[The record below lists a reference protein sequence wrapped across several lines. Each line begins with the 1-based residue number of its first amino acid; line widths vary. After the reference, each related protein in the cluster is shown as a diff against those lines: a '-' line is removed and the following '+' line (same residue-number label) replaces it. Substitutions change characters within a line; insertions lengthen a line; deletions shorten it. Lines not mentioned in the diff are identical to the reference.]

1 MELIITGCWGSQTHK
16 WIRKAIR
23 QINGRKVHQ
32 SPLTT
37 KTWIPLLTQHSSPV
51 MRCSPPAACASEL
64 PSPGAGRGHSAALGY
79 AGPTAAAAG
88 THLHLPTAAGTV
100 LQDKKA
106 SLKPHK
112 LKLTTHAE
120 ILRIPAG
127 GHLENTRA
135 VAAWG
140 QQNCEPPAAGGNLS
154 NPPAARELLPASKDC
169 PSARRLA
176 RMYGCPYPTEKYNLR
191 SA

>member
-1 MELIITGCWGSQTHK
+1 MPRSCRPQGPAGGTAPRWATRG
-16 WIRKAIR
+16 R
-23 QINGRKVHQ
+23 QR
-32 SPLTT
+32 L
-37 KTWIPLLTQHSSPV
+37 
-51 MRCSPPAACASEL
+51 
-64 PSPGAGRGHSAALGY
+64 
-79 AGPTAAAAG
+79 AAG

-127 GHLENTRA
+127 VHLENTRA
-135 VAAWG
+135 VATWG

-191 SA
+191 SACACFYVVTINAVCLFLLKEGISAWRCSRKKPLDWHLQKLRVLR